1 MTGLASARRPVP
13 VRFEQV
19 SKAYGPH
26 RVLDKVDMVLRPGA
40 VTALLG
46 PNGSGKTTAL
56 RVLLGLERPDS
67 GMVLIGDTPYR
78 RLRFPLQQV
87 GALLDASWVHPRRS
101 ARDHL
106 SWLAQASAIPT
117 ARVAGALARVGL
129 AEVADT
135 AVGTFSLGMRQR
147 LGIAATILGDPAV
160 LVYDEP
166 LNGLDQGGVAW
177 IRQFLRD
184 QADAGRTV
192 LLSTHLL
199 HEVEQGADDVVV
211 LAGRTVRYAG
221 SAAGLAG
228 QTRDVEVDV
237 VDADGLEPVLRRLAV
252 EHRWSVAARPAPAG
266 IRALTVHDAEVD
278 EVVGLLSA
286 AAVLVRHAG
295 PGDSL
300 ADAYRR
306 LTDDLA
312 DHVGQA
318 SVVDHADRAGIADR
332 VGPGSHLG
340 RPAGRV
346 GHDSGLADR
355 SSRRDEAHQ

>member
-13 VRFEQV
+13 VRFQRV
-19 SKAYGPH
+19 SKSYGAH
-26 RVLDKVDMVLRPGA
+26 RVLDEVDVELRPGA

-56 RVLLGLERPDS
+56 RLLLGLERPDS
-67 GMVLIGDTPYR
+67 GQVLVGDTPYR

-87 GALLDASWVHPRRS
+87 GALLDAAWVHPRRS
-101 ARDHL
+101 ARAHL

-129 AEVADT
+129 AEVADN

-184 QADAGRTV
+184 QADDGRTV

-199 HEVEQGADDVVV
+199 REVEQGADDIVV

-221 SAAGLAG
+221 PAAGLG
-228 QTRDVEVDV
+228 GETRGVDV
-237 VDADGLEPVLRRLAV
+237 DVADAEGLEPVLGRLAV
-252 EHRWSVAARPAPAG
+252 EHGWSMTARPAPDG
-266 IRALTVHDAEVD
+266 IRALTVHGAEVED
-278 EVVGLLSA
+278 VVSVLSA
-286 AAVLVRHAG
+286 TAVRVRHAR
-295 PGDSL
+295 PSDSL

-306 LTDDLA
+306 LTADLA
-312 DHVGQA
+312 DHVGQ
-318 SVVDHADRAGIADR
+318 VGQVGLADP
-332 VGPGSHLG
+332 VGQAEHLG
-340 RPAGRV
+340 RAAGRTD
-346 GHDSGLADR
+346 HDSGAADR
-355 SSRRDEAHQ
+355 SRRRDEARQ